1 MYRTGCIMS
10 KVFALREAPA
20 MARSHIDLKMNISPV
35 MPKKKDWGIG
45 CVGSGF
51 IMRDVQIPAYL
62 DAGFKPVAIASR
74 TPAHAQ
80 EVAAAWGI
88 PKTYDTWQELLDDH
102 NVEILDIAYP
112 PDQQLHIIEEAVKRD
127 HIMGILAQ
135 KPLAMSLE
143 QGKRAVEICS
153 DTKVKL
159 AVNSNMRCDQS
170 MRALKTILDAGYM
183 GEPVIATIDMRAI
196 PHWQPFLHAY
206 KRLTLLNM
214 SIHHIDIFRF
224 LFGDPEKVFAS
235 VRTDPRTRFEHS
247 DGIALYILEYE
258 NGLRAAS
265 WDDVW
270 AWPGEG
276 TEKDI
281 YIKWRVEGADGMA
294 KGSIGWPY
302 YPVPTPST
310 IDFTTRSEQGYWFQ
324 PRWDKVWFP
333 DAFQGTMAQLMRAI
347 ENDTEPEIS
356 GSDNLHTLALIEACY
371 RSIEEERKVK
381 VSEFI

>member
-1 MYRTGCIMS
+1 
-10 KVFALREAPA
+10 
-20 MARSHIDLKMNISPV
+20 MARSHIDLDMNINPT

-45 CVGSGF
+45 CIGSGF

-62 DAGFKPVAIASR
+62 DAGFKTVAIASR
-74 TPAHAQ
+74 TPAHAKD
-80 EVAAAWGI
+80 AASALGI
-88 PKTYDTWQELLDDH
+88 AKTYDTWEELLDDS

-112 PDQQLHIIEEAVKRD
+112 PDQQLRIIEEAVKRD
-127 HIMGILAQ
+127 HIKGILAQ
-135 KPLAMSLE
+135 KPLAMSIE
-143 QGKRAVEICS
+143 EGKKAVEACS
-153 DTKVKL
+153 AAKVKL
-159 AVNSNMRCDQS
+159 AVNSNMRYDQS

-196 PHWQPFLHAY
+196 PHWQPFLHEY

-214 SIHHIDIFRF
+214 SIHHIDIFRY
-224 LFGDPEKVFAS
+224 LFGDPEKVVAS
-235 VRTDPRTRFEHS
+235 VRTDPRTGFTHT
-247 DGIALYILEYE
+247 DGIALYILEYA

-281 YIKWRVEGADGMA
+281 YIKWRVEGTEGMA

-347 ENDTEPEIS
+347 EDDS
-356 GSDNLHTLALIEACY
+356 VYLHCLPY
-371 RSIEEERKVK
+371 DR
-381 VSEFI
+381 